1 MLNTFP
7 VAVAVGAVMG
17 ILAGLGIG
25 GGTVLVLWLTL
36 LLNEDAGIAA
46 GINLMFFLAAAGAVS
61 FYRWRKGTLHFK
73 AVLPAII
80 AGCITAAA
88 SSFLRGWINE
98 DLARKAFGVLLLF
111 TGLKE
116 LLYRPTKA
124 R

>member
-1 MLNTFP
+1 MLNSFP
-7 VAVAVGAVMG
+7 FAVVIGALMG

-46 GINLMFFLAAAGAVS
+46 GINLMFFIAAAGAVS

-80 AGCITAAA
+80 AGCITAAVA
-88 SSFLRGWINE
+88 SVLRGWINE
-98 DLARKAFGVLLLF
+98 ELTRKGFGILLLF
-111 TGLKE
+111 TGVKE
-116 LLYRPTKA
+116 LLYRPKKA